1 MHQNVVIQT
10 SNRYN
15 EIVYFAIK
23 AICLK
28 IRKVGYKMEQRAIN
42 TIRLLSAE
50 AIQKANSG
58 HPGLPLGAA
67 PMAYTLWAK
76 EMKHNPH
83 NPEWDNR
90 DRFVLSAGHGSMLIY
105 SLLHLFEYGLS
116 MDEIKNFRQFDSRTP
131 GHPEYGHTKGVEI
144 STGPL
149 GQGIANAVGFA
160 MAEKHLAAKFNRPGF
175 PVVDHYTYA
184 VSGDGCL
191 MEGISYEAAS
201 LAGTLK
207 LGKLVL
213 LYDSNKITIEGDT
226 SIAFTEDVQARF
238 EAMHWQVLTVEDG
251 NDVAAIQAA
260 IQSAKAETEKP
271 SLIVVKTIIGYGCPS
286 KQGSHKVHGS
296 PLGQDGIAEMAEFL
310 GLQDRAQF
318 EVTSDVK
325 AHMNTVVSGLASAE
339 TEWKANFEAYAKA
352 FPELAAEYTAWFSGN
367 APMNYLESDEFWN
380 YSETTASRSSSG
392 KVLNNIAEQIPNL
405 FGGSADLAPSNNSDM
420 KKRAYFSSE
429 EPTGSNVHFGIR
441 EHAMGAILNGL
452 QAHGGLKAYGAT
464 FFVFSDY
471 MKPAM
476 RLAALMNLP
485 VTYILTH
492 DSIGVGEDGPT
503 HQPIDQLAMLRAIPN
518 LNVIRPA
525 DAREVSAAWYTAM
538 TSTKTPTALVLSRQN
553 LPELAGSSK
562 EALKGAYVVS
572 KESAKADVVLIAT
585 GSEVSLAIEAQ
596 TALKAQGVDARVVS
610 MPCQELFN
618 GQSDAYK
625 AEVLG
630 NVPRLAIEAGSTFGW
645 HKYACDV
652 IGHDDFGLSAP
663 AERLFEAF
671 GFTVENVV
679 NRANKLLNK

>member
-1 MHQNVVIQT
+1 MMDLRT
-10 SNRYN
+10 
-15 EIVYFAIK
+15 
-23 AICLK
+23 
-28 IRKVGYKMEQRAIN
+28 IN
-42 TIRLLSAE
+42 TIRMLSAE
-50 AIQKANSG
+50 AIQAANSG

-83 NPEWDNR
+83 NPEWHNR

-105 SLLHLFEYGLS
+105 SLLHLFDYGLS
-116 MDEIKNFRQFDSRTP
+116 IDEIKRFRQFNSKTP
-131 GHPEYGHTKGVEI
+131 GHPEFGHTKGIEI

-160 MAEKHLAAKFNRPGF
+160 MAEKHLAAKFNKPGF
-175 PVVDHYTYA
+175 PVVDHHTFTI
-184 VSGDGCL
+184 SGDGCL

-207 LGKLVL
+207 LGKLIL
-213 LYDSNKITIEGDT
+213 MYDSNKITIEGDT
-226 SIAFTEDVQARF
+226 GIAFTENVAGRF

-251 NDVAAIQAA
+251 NDTVAIQAA
-260 IQSAKAETEKP
+260 IQAAKQETEKP
-271 SLIVVKTIIGYGCPS
+271 SIIIVKTIIGYGCPS
-286 KQGSHKVHGS
+286 KQGSHKVHGA

-310 GLQDRAQF
+310 GMKDREAF
-318 EVTSDVK
+318 EITADVK
-325 AHMNTVVSGLASAE
+325 SHMTSVVSHLETAE
-339 TEWKANFEAYAKA
+339 ADWKENFEAYVKA
-352 FPELAAEYTAWFSGN
+352 FPELAAEYTAWFSGD
-367 APMNYLESDEFWN
+367 APMALLESEAFWN

-392 KVLNNIAEQIPNL
+392 KVLNVLADHMPNL

-420 KKRAYFSSE
+420 KKRTSFSAANPE
-429 EPTGSNVHFGIR
+429 GSNLHFGVR
-441 EHAMGAILNGL
+441 EHAMAAIVNGI
-452 QAHGGLKAYGAT
+452 QAHGGLKAYAAT

-503 HQPIDQLAMLRAIPN
+503 HQPIDQLAMLRAIPK
-518 LNVIRPA
+518 LRVIRPA
-525 DAREVSAAWYTAM
+525 DAREVSAAWYAAM
-538 TSTKTPTALVLSRQN
+538 TTKDTPTALVLTRQN
-553 LPELAGSSK
+553 LPELAGSSR

-572 KESAKADVVLIAT
+572 KEDKQAEIILIAT
-585 GSEVSLAIEAQ
+585 GSEVSLAIDAQ
-596 TALKAQGVDARVVS
+596 TALKAQGIDARVVS
-610 MPCQELFN
+610 MPCQEMFN
-618 GQSDAYK
+618 EQSDAYK
-625 AEVLG
+625 AEVLTKG
-630 NVPRLAIEAGSTFGW
+630 VPKLAIEAGSTFGW

-663 AERLFEAF
+663 ANELFESF

-679 NRANKLLNK
+679 NRSKKLLKK